1 MLFTWDTQDLCVVF
15 RWWHVRGPW
24 SLLFTLL
31 GVVGLGMSYE
41 LLRNLARRFDESST
55 SVRLGTPPSDGAVTN
70 PEFER
75 GRRSPGIG
83 GRYVPRKTLLTGS
96 SLESCLS
103 LNLSV

>member
-41 LLRNLARRFDESST
+41 LLRNLALKFDESSA
-55 SVRLGTPPSDGAVTN
+55 SVRLASPNSDGAGTDS
-70 PEFER
+70 EFER

-83 GRYVPRKTLLTGS
+83 GRYFPPLLEAVFS
-96 SLESCLS
+96 
-103 LNLSV
+103 

>member
-1 MLFTWDTQDLCVVF
+1 M
-15 RWWHVRGPW
+15 
-24 SLLFTLL
+24 
-31 GVVGLGMSYE
+31 
-41 LLRNLARRFDESST
+41 
-55 SVRLGTPPSDGAVTN
+55 RLGTPPSDGAVTN